1 MGFAQNEP
9 IIQDIQNDDSAE
21 VLIANYSVQGVWL
34 PQTKVLFDIQ

>member
-9 IIQDIQNDDSAE
+9 IIQDIQNDDSVE
-21 VLIANYSVQGVWL
+21 VLIANHGVQGVWL